1 MEHSPLHPE
10 HHPDPEAPTRRKVMA
25 GLIGIINAGLA
36 AAIAVPAVAF
46 LLDPLRQKRSPGQW
60 VPVLDESALADGE
73 TKYVTFELL
82 VDDGYMTSV
91 RNASVYICRKGR
103 RLTAYD
109 PSCPHLGCHVEY
121 KKRKDRYICPCHG
134 GVFDSDGE
142 RVSGP
147 PPRGLTKV
155 PLKTEAGRIFVRK
168 A

>member
-10 HHPDPEAPTRRKVMA
+10 HRPDPETASRRTVMA
-25 GLIGIINAGLA
+25 GLIALINGGLA
-36 AAIAVPAVAF
+36 AAIATPAVAL
-46 LLDPLRQKRSPGQW
+46 LLDPIRQRRAPSAWIPI
-60 VPVLDESALADGE
+60 LDESALADGE
-73 TKYVTFELL
+73 TKYVTFEML
-82 VDDGYMTSV
+82 VDDGYMKSV
-91 RNASVYICRKGR
+91 RNASVYVSRKGT
-103 RLTAYD
+103 RLVAYD

-121 KKRKDRYICPCHG
+121 KARRNRFICPCHG

-155 PLKTEAGRIFVRK
+155 PLKTEGGKILVRK

>member
-1 MEHSPLHPE
+1 MEHHDAE
-10 HHPDPEAPTRRKVMA
+10 TPTRRHVMG
-25 GLIGIINAGLA
+25 GLIGLINAGLA

-46 LLDPLRQKRSPGQW
+46 LLDPLRQKRAEGTW
-60 VPVLDESALADGE
+60 IAVLDEGALADGE
-73 TKYVTFELL
+73 TRYVTFEML
-82 VDDGYMTSV
+82 VDDGYMKSV
-91 RNASVYICRKGR
+91 RNASVYVTRKGR
-103 RLTAYD
+103 RLTAFD

-121 KKRKDRYICPCHG
+121 RARKDRFICPCHG

-155 PLKTEAGRIFVRK
+155 PLKAEGGRIWVRK